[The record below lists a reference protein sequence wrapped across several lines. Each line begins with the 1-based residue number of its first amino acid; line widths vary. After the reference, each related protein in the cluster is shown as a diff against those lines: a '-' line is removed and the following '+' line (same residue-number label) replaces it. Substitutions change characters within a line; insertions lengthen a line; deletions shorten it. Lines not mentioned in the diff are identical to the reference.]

1 VVAPVVV
8 AAVAKLAYKPAMQL
22 ARRLAK
28 KYWSKGADKKQIV
41 QEVKDKGVLEKFNA
55 FKLKA
60 KPKSDVKP
68 KSKVEYKSYKTHEKD
83 LVKYAK
89 RKNLKPSEGSQGSD
103 FDMALEAKQHIR
115 ASRPYEP
122 RFKNARGGSVK
133 KYAMGGGIRKANY
146 K

>member
-1 VVAPVVV
+1 VVAPVVAAV
-8 AAVAKLAYKPAMQL
+8 AVAKLAYKPAMQL
-22 ARRLAK
+22 ARKLAK

-68 KSKVEYKSYKTHEKD
+68 KSKVEYKSYEKNEKD

-89 RKNLKPSEGSQGSD
+89 RKNINVKENSD
-103 FDMALEAKQHIR
+103 FANSLEAKQHIR
-115 ASRPYEP
+115 ANRPYEP

-133 KYAMGGGIRKANY
+133 KYAKGGSIRKANY